1 MSAKNQIDKLANF
14 IMAEFPEYI
23 KDGGAG
29 DVAIEVMKALR
40 KRVGELEGRCSRLS
54 TSCGMAG
61 YRLDKAKRT
70 AGKHYCRYRE
80 MLEAQ
85 VADCDSAL
93 TRKTTTQPETEEK
106 E

>member
-1 MSAKNQIDKLANF
+1 
-14 IMAEFPEYI
+14 
-23 KDGGAG
+23 
-29 DVAIEVMKALR
+29 
-40 KRVGELEGRCSRLS
+40 
-54 TSCGMAG
+54 MAG

-93 TRKTTTQPETEEK
+93 TGKTTTPPETEASDE
-106 E
+106 